1 MIDIGILIFDD
12 VEELDFVG
20 PWEVW
25 NMVNMVSRFRG
36 EADPFRVRLIS
47 SDGQQIRAAKGM
59 RVLADAAI
67 AQVEQLDI
75 ICVPGGQG
83 ARALLDQ
90 ADVLDWV
97 RSISK
102 HAKWVTSVCTGAF
115 VLSKAGLTQ
124 GKRLATYI
132 GQHLRNLSNWVCPEL
147 WFPMSDM
154 SAMETY

>member
-102 HAKWVTSVCTGAF
+102 HAK
-115 VLSKAGLTQ
+115 
-124 GKRLATYI
+124 
-132 GQHLRNLSNWVCPEL
+132 
-147 WFPMSDM
+147 
-154 SAMETY
+154 